1 MHSTSFTLA
10 LAGVASLASAA
21 TPPNFQPASNG
32 ELIIAFGNTLA
43 TQGVDLPKACKI
55 IVSIFKKATF

>member
-1 MHSTSFTLA
+1 MHSTSLFVA
-10 LAGVASLASAA
+10 VAGVASTVSAA

-43 TQGVDLPKACKI
+43 TQGVDIPKDCK
-55 IVSIFKKATF
+55 F